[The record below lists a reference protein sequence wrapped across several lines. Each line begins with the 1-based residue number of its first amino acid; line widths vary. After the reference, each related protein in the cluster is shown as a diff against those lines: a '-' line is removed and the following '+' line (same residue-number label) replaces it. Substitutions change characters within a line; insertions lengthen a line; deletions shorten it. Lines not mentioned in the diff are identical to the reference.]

1 MKEKKP
7 NDERLFRDVNHVLN
21 GIIVIL
27 VIVLMI
33 PLSIALRSII
43 PPTETQVSDS
53 PIPAS
58 HSNAIKEGLDVD
70 TGLIAEGNYLL
81 VKSTC
86 TACHSSD
93 LILQSKFT
101 KETWVEKI
109 RWMQRT
115 QKLWDLGESEEPILD
130 YLAKYYGPDSVMVS
144 FRKPPLTDIEWYVL
158 KD

>member
-1 MKEKKP
+1 MENKP
-7 NDERLFRDVNHVLN
+7 NDQRLLRDFNHVLT
-21 GIIVIL
+21 GIIVTLLLI
-27 VIVLMI
+27 LMI
-33 PLSIALRSII
+33 PLTVTVRTLI
-43 PPTETQVSDS
+43 PQPKTPVLESTVAS
-53 PIPAS
+53 S
-58 HSNAIKEGLDVD
+58 HSNSTKEGIDVE

-144 FRKPPLTDIEWYVL
+144 FRKPPLTNIQWYVL
-158 KD
+158 KE